1 MRVQARAEN
10 DGLIPRRRVS
20 AVSRDAAKRVVL
32 VQLFKQPPRHSQD
45 TVTRSRRACARV
57 CPEQPPS
64 ENQRAQGMPGAQ
76 RAPAA
81 SRADG
86 KRHASVVTTVT
97 PVHPAFPAR
106 MVLTVSFVLS
116 PETGLSCLRR
126 RRNIIRR
133 LDASVGASG
142 PHDFAVRKARALVR
156 NAACVHRIPP
166 HVRDDRETPLCWAGT
181 IWLYCCF
188 YRTGKGKFF
197 AVGAGRETG
206 DLPVGQ
212 VTKSP
217 AAHPVRK
224 DHRKPL
230 DSIYPT
236 S

>member
-1 MRVQARAEN
+1 
-10 DGLIPRRRVS
+10 
-20 AVSRDAAKRVVL
+20 
-32 VQLFKQPPRHSQD
+32 
-45 TVTRSRRACARV
+45 
-57 CPEQPPS
+57 
-64 ENQRAQGMPGAQ
+64 MPGAQ

-142 PHDFAVRKARALVR
+142 PYDFAVRKARVLVR

-166 HVRDDRETPLCWAGT
+166 HVRDDRETPLCWDGT

-188 YRTGKGKFF
+188 YPSAKRKFF
-197 AVGAGRETG
+197 AVGARHETG
-206 DLPVGQ
+206 DLPVGRLRLSRAPRR
-212 VTKSP
+212 VSTGRNKLKV
-217 AAHPVRK
+217 VRANN
-224 DHRKPL
+224 L
-230 DSIYPT
+230 T
-236 S
+236 